1 MPASVTFQEGA
12 LVEPLAVG
20 LPAVKR
26 NKITAVDNVLI
37 VEGGPVG
44 LSVAVWCKFFGARHI
59 IVSDLIAD
67 RAEQA
72 GDFGASGFVDASV
85 SNVPETYEK

>member
-1 MPASVTFQEGA
+1 MIVDG
-12 LVEPLAVG
+12 G
-20 LPAVKR
+20 L
-26 NKITAVDNVLI
+26 
-37 VEGGPVG
+37 VG

-72 GDFGASGFVDASV
+72 GDFGATGFVDASV
-85 SNVPETYEK
+85 SNVPETYEKIVSSPPSIIFDAVGVTGSMQLSIDYI